1 MIRDPVE
8 EESCRTPLEEN
19 RAAGDEVADHSGLL
33 LTSVACKRR
42 ANFLD
47 LHDCHGVPPAQT
59 LRNDGDEG
67 QALSLALLSC
77 PPHLPVIGNSC
88 SMSWCDGCP
97 SSCEILKGV
106 SDGDVE
112 GCVTTTCPVGDEE
125 VSRAPVVAWQ
135 EGSLL
140 PDWSQARRGCSL
152 KEGVSKR
159 EMRSPPVPHTIAWSL
174 VVETF

>member
-33 LTSVACKRR
+33 LTSVARKCR
-42 ANFLD
+42 ANFFD

-88 SMSWCDGCP
+88 SMSWYSESLCLFKCWIAKCVSCP
-97 SSCEILKGV
+97 KG
-106 SDGDVE
+106 GN
-112 GCVTTTCPVGDEE
+112 
-125 VSRAPVVAWQ
+125 
-135 EGSLL
+135 
-140 PDWSQARRGCSL
+140 
-152 KEGVSKR
+152 
-159 EMRSPPVPHTIAWSL
+159 
-174 VVETF
+174 